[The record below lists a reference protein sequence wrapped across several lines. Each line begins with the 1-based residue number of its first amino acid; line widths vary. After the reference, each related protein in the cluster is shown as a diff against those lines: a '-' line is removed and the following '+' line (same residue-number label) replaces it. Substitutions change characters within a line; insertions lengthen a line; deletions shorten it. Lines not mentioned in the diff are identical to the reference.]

1 MKIRKVLDK
10 KVGEKEYKKFLVT
23 LPKNV
28 VLDSK
33 LLEKDIEAVL
43 EEGNIILRKKAVKNL
58 KIKMDSK
65 KIKDIPY
72 LSIKDLKKQK

>member
-1 MKIRKVLDK
+1 MLPALDK
-10 KVGEKEYKKFLVT
+10 
-23 LPKNV
+23 
-28 VLDSK
+28 
-33 LLEKDIEAVL
+33 
-43 EEGNIILRKKAVKNL
+43 VKNL